1 MAVTANS
8 VREGVIAMLTAR
20 LPAYDVYGE
29 APASG
34 EEPYLLVELKA
45 MSQTPMLG
53 GMYSRTFQFGI
64 HYSGDGAGAADLHET
79 AEELYEAFEGTEI
92 GGIRYRTANMRHEVL
107 DGKLAFGFEMT
118 VRLRKT
124 EQEAPKMGVLEQEAG
139 IR

>member
-1 MAVTANS
+1 
-8 VREGVIAMLTAR
+8 MLTAR

-53 GMYSRTFQFGI
+53 GMYSRTFLFGI
-64 HYSGDGAGAADLHET
+64 HYAGGGGGSAELHET

-92 GGIRYRTANMRHEVL
+92 GGIRYRTANMRHEAL
-107 DGKLAFGFEMT
+107 DGKLMFSFEMT
-118 VRLRKT
+118 IRLRRT
-124 EQEAPKMGVLEQEAG
+124 EPEAPKMGVLEQEAG
-139 IR
+139 VR